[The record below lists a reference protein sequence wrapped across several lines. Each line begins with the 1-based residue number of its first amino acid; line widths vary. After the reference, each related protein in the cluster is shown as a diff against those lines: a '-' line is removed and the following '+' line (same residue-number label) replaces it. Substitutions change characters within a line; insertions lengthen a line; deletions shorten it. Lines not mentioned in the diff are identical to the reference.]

1 MEYKMKCNVCGKIFC
16 YTDEDLKQNA
26 SNAGMAALSALGGLA
41 STLGGGTILHT
52 HHLQGQA
59 DRYSDKVVDY
69 NQCPHC
75 HSRDIS
81 FYTDDKKAANTA
93 APAIEA
99 PAAKAVTIN
108 SSASTESLLKR
119 VFLFLEDGEWASAD
133 SYCEACLDVNP
144 ELAEAYLAKLMIE
157 KKARN
162 LEELGNCKEPL
173 SESKNYQ
180 KVIRYGNEVLAAQLK
195 ELCGNAEKNIK
206 RLAEIRE
213 RLNDPDCSVRI
224 DVIDGYLVALC
235 ADGTI
240 QVCNNRDGVY
250 DPKKWNNLV
259 SIGLGYENT
268 VGLRADGT
276 VVACGANTSI
286 NDTVMKW
293 KDIQSIRIAGRFVIG
308 LRTDGT
314 VVACGGNGYG
324 FDDEEWEAIVRN
336 TKKWKDIVKIDAT
349 TYVVVGLCRDG
360 TVKYGKT
367 NAKAYSYISNLH
379 NVIDVKA
386 NSYQIAVS
394 YQNGTVELIS
404 SSKQDAKWEDVKSVS
419 EPFLTNL
426 TKACMSNLCLRN
438 DGTVFTWKDDDELP
452 VSEWHDIVAIG
463 SGIGYAV
470 GLTKNGTVVACGNNK
485 NGQCEVADWNDIV
498 AVRTNDSF
506 LTIGI
511 RADGSVVC
519 CGCGNGDSQKVD
531 CSALKLFNDIADLDE
546 NIARNKALRIAA
558 EKAAEERRIAAEK
571 AAEEKRQARIAELEK
586 EKQSLQAEIP
596 NVKGIF
602 ASGKKRKMEARIAEI
617 DAEVNRLKAQ

>member
-59 DRYSDKVVDY
+59 DRYNDKVVDY
-69 NQCPHC
+69 NQCPYC
-75 HSRDIS
+75 HSRDLS
-81 FYTDDKKAANTA
+81 FYHGEDNTQGKDSA
-93 APAIEA
+93 TLDAPAVS
-99 PAAKAVTIN
+99 AKNIN
-108 SSASTESLLKR
+108 TTASTESLLKR
-119 VFLFLEDGEWASAD
+119 AFIFLEDGDWASAD
-133 SYCEACLDVNP
+133 AYSESCLDRDP
-144 ELAEAYLAKLMIE
+144 ELAEAYLAKLMVE
-157 KKARN
+157 KKAHS
-162 LEELGNCKEPL
+162 LEELGNSKAPL
-173 SESKNYQ
+173 SESKYYQ
-180 KVIRYGNEVLAAQLK
+180 KVIRYGNEVLVAQLK
-195 ELCGNAEKNIK
+195 ELCGNAEKNVK

-213 RLNDPDCSVRI
+213 RLNDPDCSVML
-224 DVIDGYLVALC
+224 DVMDGHIVALC
-235 ADGTI
+235 ADGSI
-240 QVCNNRDGVY
+240 QTCNNRDGVCNS
-250 DPKKWNNLV
+250 DKWKDLI
-259 SIGLGYENT
+259 SIEMGYSNT

-276 VVACGANTSI
+276 VVACGENTAI
-286 NDTVMKW
+286 NDGVSKW
-293 KDIQSIRIAGRFVIG
+293 KDIKAIRIAGDFVAG
-308 LRTDGT
+308 LRRDGT
-314 VVACGGNGYG
+314 VVACGKNGFG
-324 FDDEEWEAIVRN
+324 FHDEEWEAIVRN

-349 TYVVVGLCRDG
+349 TDVVVGLCRDG
-360 TVKYGKT
+360 TVKYGET

-519 CGCGNGDSQKVD
+519 CGCGSGDSQKVD
-531 CSALKLFNDIADLDE
+531 CSTLKLFNDIADLDA
-546 NIARNKALRIAA
+546 NIARNRELRIAA

-571 AAEEKRQARIAELEK
+571 AAEEKRKICIAQLEW
-586 EKQSLQAEIP
+586 EKQNLQAEIP
-596 NVKGIF
+596 NIKGIF
-602 ASGKKRKMEARIAEI
+602 AGSKKRKIESRITEINAEL
-617 DAEVNRLKAQ
+617 EKLMR

>member
-213 RLNDPDCSVRI
+213 RLNDPDCSVML
-224 DVIDGYLVALC
+224 DVMDGHVIALC
-235 ADGTI
+235 ADGSI
-240 QVCNNRDGVY
+240 QTCNNRDGVCNS
-250 DPKKWNNLV
+250 DEWKDLI
-259 SIGLGYENT
+259 SIEMGYSNT

-276 VVACGANTSI
+276 VVACGKDTNLYGKNIGI
-286 NDTVMKW
+286 NDNVSKW
-293 KDIQSIRIAGRFVIG
+293 KDIKAIRIAGNFVVG
-308 LRTDGT
+308 LRIDGT
-314 VVACGGNGYG
+314 VVACGKSSSCL
-324 FDDEEWEAIVRN
+324 DDEKWDAIVRN
-336 TKKWKDIVKIDAT
+336 VNKWKDIVAIDAT
-349 TYVVVGLCRDG
+349 TNGVVGLCRNG
-360 TVKYGKT
+360 SVKYGDTSSKT
-367 NAKAYSYISNLH
+367 HSYITSLH
-379 NVIDVKA
+379 DIA
-386 NSYQIAVS
+386 NIQAVS
-394 YQNGTVELIS
+394 YHTAAFSQNGTVKLIAS
-404 SSKQDAKWEDVKSVS
+404 NGVDAEWSNVKSISGEFV
-419 EPFLTNL
+419 
-426 TKACMSNLCLRN
+426 TKVCLRD
-438 DGTVFTWKDDDELP
+438 DGTVFTWKDDDKQLS
-452 VSEWHDIVAIG
+452 VDNWKNIVAID
-463 SGIGYAV
+463 SGASYVV
-470 GLTKNGTVVACGNNK
+470 GLTQNGTVVACGNNN
-485 NGQCEVADWNDIV
+485 NGQCNVSDWKDIV
-498 AVRTNDSF
+498 AIKTNGAL
-506 LTIGI
+506 LTVGI
-511 RADGSVVC
+511 RADGTVVS
-519 CGCGNGDSQKVD
+519 CGSGSGDSQKVD
-531 CSALKLFNDIADLDE
+531 CSTLKLFNDVTDLDA

-558 EKAAEERRIAAEK
+558 EKAAEERRIAEEK
-571 AAEEKRQARIAELEK
+571 AAEEKRKISIAQLEW
-586 EKQSLQAEIP
+586 EKQNLQAEIP
-596 NVKGIF
+596 NIKGIF
-602 ASGKKRKMEARIAEI
+602 AGGKKKKLEARIAEI
-617 DAEVNRLKAQ
+617 DAELKKLNA

>member
-1 MEYKMKCNVCGKIFC
+1 MEYKMKCNVCGQIFC
-16 YTDEDLKQNA
+16 YTDEDLKKNA
-26 SNAGMAALSALGGLA
+26 SNAGMAALSSLGSLA
-41 STLGGGTILHT
+41 STLGGGTVFHT

-81 FYTDDKKAANTA
+81 FYKGDKKAANTA

-99 PAAKAVTIN
+99 PVAKAVTIN
-108 SSASTESLLKR
+108 SSASTDSLLKR

-133 SYCEACLDVNP
+133 SYCEACLDVDP

-162 LEELGNCKEPL
+162 LEELANCKEPL

-180 KVIRYGNEVLAAQLK
+180 KVLRYGNDVLVAQLK

-206 RLAEIRE
+206 RLEEIRE
-213 RLNDPDCSVRI
+213 RLNNPDCSVKI
-224 DVIDGYLVALC
+224 HVVDGNIVALC

-250 DPKKWNNLV
+250 DPEKWNNLV
-259 SIGLGYENT
+259 SIGLGFENT

-293 KDIQSIRIAGRFVIG
+293 KDIQSIRIAGKFVIG

-324 FDDEEWEAIVRN
+324 FNDEEWEAIVRN
-336 TKKWKDIVKIDAT
+336 TKKWKDIVKIDANT
-349 TYVVVGLCRDG
+349 SVVVGLCRDG

-367 NAKAYSYISNLH
+367 NAKAYSYISNLR

-386 NSYQIAVS
+386 IGYHIAVF

-404 SSKQDAKWEDVKSVS
+404 SSGEDVQWEDIKSVS
-419 EPFLTNL
+419 GRYVA
-426 TKACMSNLCLRN
+426 KVCLRN
-438 DGTVFTWKDDDELP
+438 NGTVFTWKDDDELP
-452 VSEWHDIVAIG
+452 VSEWHDIVVID
-463 SGIGYAV
+463 SGASYAV

-485 NGQCEVADWNDIV
+485 NGQCEVADWNNV
-498 AVRTNDSF
+498 VSVMTNGGL